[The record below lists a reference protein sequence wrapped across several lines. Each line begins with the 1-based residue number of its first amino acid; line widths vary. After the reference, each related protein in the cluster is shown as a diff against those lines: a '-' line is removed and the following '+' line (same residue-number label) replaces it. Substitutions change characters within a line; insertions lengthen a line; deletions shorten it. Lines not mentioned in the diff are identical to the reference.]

1 MRAMQT
7 LLAVFSLGSLP
18 FSVNGETAVDP
29 DLVYPKS
36 ILTGE
41 NYDPE
46 IPTLENLLGFRVGKR
61 IASPAEIEAV
71 INAYAKVSTRVE
83 VFEYAR
89 SYEGRGLYYLA
100 ISSPDN
106 IARLDEIRAGWAKIA
121 DPREIETDDADE
133 LLQQL
138 PAVAWMAYS
147 IHGNETSGADAALA
161 LAYHLTAARDADVEA
176 LLRDT
181 VVLIDPM
188 MNPDGRHRT
197 SEQLAQHRG
206 QQRNIDDQSLLH
218 TGYWPWGRTNHYLF
232 DLNRDWIYG
241 VNPESRGRIV
251 AAGGWHP
258 LLFVDVHEMGA
269 QDTYLFSPPRD
280 PHNPN
285 FPPTLGPWVERFA
298 EDQARAFDAN
308 HWPYYTGEWN
318 EGWYPG
324 YSNAWAG
331 FRGAV
336 GMLYEQA
343 SVDEDGVRRADGSVL
358 TYTQAIH
365 HQLVGSLANL
375 QSLHDNAAQLKR
387 NFLEIRRAAVSAN
400 GPYARRSFA
409 ILADGNLGRLQRF
422 VDLMELQGIEVYR
435 LTQPLMTRA
444 KDQLGRTS
452 SVRLPTGTLLV
463 PNRQPEANLVA
474 TLLEFDPRMPEETLQ
489 KERRELLMRNESRL
503 YDVTSWNISMM
514 FGLEALELPLALPLQ
529 VERVSAVAAPTAAV
543 DGTALAYVFDGRDD
557 RSVAAAAQL
566 ATRGLTARVAEK
578 EFSLDGTAFARGS
591 VILSRYDNRNEKEFA
606 GAINAV
612 ASRLKLTPSAI
623 TSGWGPGDAPDL
635 GGGYFVPLTAP
646 SIAVLARGG
655 VRPYDYGNVWKL
667 LDQDI
672 GIRHSQI
679 DETLLAE
686 TDLRR
691 YNVLVLPDRW
701 QGELDGAAVERV
713 NDWVAAGGT
722 LIAIGKSAAQ
732 LAQPERSVEAV
743 RALPQALEEL
753 PTFELAVLR
762 EAMAAGEMR
771 LGDTVWSHSVST
783 DYQFPWPADQDRP
796 EIEELQK
803 RDEWLQL
810 FMPQGAFVAARVDN
824 EHWLSFG
831 SPATLPVLYGNA
843 PVLFSAPPAE
853 TAVRLGTYRQAAGAE
868 ADGDGGEDDA
878 VPRAGWLALPDAQGL
893 DLRMSGLLWPEAAQR
908 MAHGAY
914 LVREGVG
921 DGQVI
926 LFAAPPSF
934 RGATLGTMRLL
945 ANALVYGPGFGSS
958 QAIRP

>member
-7 LLAVFSLGSLP
+7 LVAIIGFGSIP
-18 FSVNGETAVDP
+18 FAALGETAAEP
-29 DLVYPKS
+29 DLEYPVP
-36 ILTGE
+36 ILAGA
-41 NYDPE
+41 NYDPD
-46 IPTLENLLGFRVGKR
+46 IPTLESLLGFSVGKR
-61 IASPAEIEAV
+61 IAAPAEIEAV
-71 INAYAKVSTRVE
+71 INAYAKASSRVA

-89 SYEGRGLYYLA
+89 SYEGRGLYYVA
-100 ISSPDN
+100 ISTPDN
-106 IARLDEIRAGWAKIA
+106 IARLDEIRGGWAKIA
-121 DPREIETDDADE
+121 DPREIEPDDADE

-161 LAYHLTAARDADVEA
+161 LAYHLAAARDPQVEA

-206 QQRNIDDQSLLH
+206 RQRNIDDQSLLH

-241 VNPESRGRIV
+241 VNPESRGRIA
-251 AAGGWHP
+251 AAGGWNP
-258 LLFVDVHEMGA
+258 LLFVDAHEMGA

-285 FPPTLGPWVERFA
+285 FPPSLGPWVERFA

-331 FRGAV
+331 LRGAV

-343 SVDEDGVRRADGSVL
+343 SVDEDGILRADGSVL
-358 TYTQAIH
+358 TYSQAIH
-365 HQLVGSLANL
+365 HQFVSSLANL
-375 QSLHDNAAQLKR
+375 QTLHANADQLKR
-387 NFLEIRRAAVSAN
+387 NFLEIRRAAVGAN

-409 ILADGNLGRLQRF
+409 ILADGNQGRIERF
-422 VDLMELQGIEVYR
+422 VDLMQLQGIEVYR

-444 KDQLGRTS
+444 TDQLGRTS
-452 SVRLPTGTLLV
+452 SVRLPVGTLLV

-474 TLLEFDPRMPEETLQ
+474 TLLEFDPRMPEETLK
-489 KERRELLMRNESRL
+489 KERRELLMRNDSRI

-514 FGLEALELPLALPLQ
+514 FGLEALELPIALPQQ
-529 VERVSAVAAPTAAV
+529 VEPVSTTIAAPVAV

-557 RSVAAAAQL
+557 RSVAAAARL
-566 ATRGLTARVAEK
+566 AVRGLTARVGEK
-578 EFSLDGTAFARGS
+578 EFTLDGTAFARGS
-591 VILSRYDNRNEKEFA
+591 VVVTRYDNRDKQELA

-612 ASRLKLTPSAI
+612 AAQLKIAPTAI

-635 GGGYFVPLTAP
+635 GGGYFVRLTAP
-646 SIAVLARGG
+646 TIAVLARGG
-655 VRPYDYGNVWKL
+655 IRPYDYGNVWKL

-679 DETLLAE
+679 DEALLAE

-701 QGELDGAAVERV
+701 QGELDSAAVERV

-722 LIAIGKSAAQ
+722 LIAIGQSAAQ
-732 LAQPERSVEAV
+732 LAQPDQGVDAV

-753 PTFELAVLR
+753 QTFELAVLR
-762 EAMAAGEMR
+762 EAMADQDTR
-771 LGDTVWSHSVST
+771 LGDSVWSHGVTT
-783 DYQFPWPADQDRP
+783 DYRFPWPADADWP

-803 RDEWLQL
+803 RDDWLKL
-810 FMPQGAFVAARVDN
+810 FMPQGAFVAARVDT

-853 TAVRLGTYRQAAGAE
+853 TPVRLGAYRPAVDAQSSAAGEDE
-868 ADGDGGEDDA
+868 A
-878 VPRAGWLALPDAQGL
+878 VRRAGWLALPDEQGL

-914 LVREGVG
+914 LVRETVG
-921 DGQVI
+921 DGQII